1 MFTEVYIYCI
11 SLSHIKNNK
20 YTFYYIIRW
29 NQILKRRKDVFINNY
44 VLLVKMKALKVD
56 VNNGIAVVTFDNPP
70 LNLFNYS
77 IYNEFKEIF
86 DELSENDKVVVV
98 VLIAN
103 GKNFSVGHDVK
114 ELQAIEKDNIDEHY
128 RIVGEG
134 LAAIY
139 KCKKPTV
146 AAVNG
151 MAVGAG
157 LAAVAACDVII
168 ASEDATFSI
177 PEIRVGIIGA
187 PEFLQLLVPKK
198 IARYYS
204 YTGKA
209 LSAYKVY
216 QYGGILE
223 IVPKEHLINTAI
235 KISKDIMEYSSPI
248 ALSYF
253 KQAMNDNDN
262 AMLLEKF
269 YHDKYYG
276 RQFIETEDSKETT
289 LAFFEKRKPKYNI

>member
-1 MFTEVYIYCI
+1 
-11 SLSHIKNNK
+11 
-20 YTFYYIIRW
+20 
-29 NQILKRRKDVFINNY
+29 
-44 VLLVKMKALKVD
+44 MKALKVNI
-56 VNNGIAVVTFDNPP
+56 NNGIAVVTFENPP

-77 IYNEFKEIF
+77 VYNEFKEVF
-86 DELSENDKVVVV
+86 NELSENDKAVVV
-98 VLIAN
+98 VLNAV
-103 GKNFSVGHDVK
+103 GKNFSVGQDVK
-114 ELQAIEKDNIDEHY
+114 ELQAIEKNNIDEHY

-146 AAVNG
+146 VAVHG
-151 MAVGAG
+151 MVVGAG
-157 LAAVAACDVII
+157 LAAAASCDVII
-168 ASEDATFSI
+168 ASEDASFSI
-177 PEIRVGIIGA
+177 PEIKVGIIGA

-204 YTGKA
+204 YTGRA

-223 IVPKEHLINTAI
+223 IVPKEELINTAI

-248 ALSYF
+248 ALSCF
-253 KQAMNDNDN
+253 KQTMNDNDN
-262 AMLLEKF
+262 EMLLEKF

-276 RQFIETEDSKETT
+276 KQFLETEDSKEST
-289 LAFFEKRKPKYNI
+289 LAFFEKRKPKYNLKEHDTLNFERK